1 MSIDPANLDSHSLPS
16 RLRALFFKPRET
28 WADIAR
34 EPVEVDELYTRIAIP
49 LAAFSALC
57 STVGLVFFRWGV
69 GGFYVHLNPVQALIS
84 GGFQFASLLL
94 SIYVMAR
101 VTDALLPRFGLEAN
115 RVQAHKLSVYASTA
129 ALLSGVFALHPA
141 LGLFGLVGL
150 YSLFLLFVGLTPTTG
165 VGDDKRWPLFGAII
179 GITLAIMLAVSLPLN
194 ALRGFVIGTTASVM
208 TPFGQQ
214 RPVAEAQTEL
224 AVPGGE
230 IDVRMLEQQARR
242 YGPAAPSVA
251 PSRLEQFL
259 PQTLP
264 SGFTRTALS
273 STDAGGVNHARAEY
287 QNGDARMNVMIAR
300 IEGAEAAAFMANAAN
315 MQANRRDADGFSR
328 TQTLNGRIY
337 SEQVSESQRSAS
349 YAVMGNGVMLVA
361 EGTGLTADEVR
372 AAVETIGVQRLEQ
385 HFGN

>member
-1 MSIDPANLDSHSLPS
+1 MSIDPANLDSHSLLS

-57 STVGLVFFRWGV
+57 LTIGLVFFRWGV

-84 GGFQFASLLL
+84 GGFQFVSLLL
-94 SIYVMAR
+94 SIFVMAR

-129 ALLSGVFALHPA
+129 ALVSGVFALHPL
-141 LGLFGLVGL
+141 LGLFGLLGF
-150 YSLFLLFVGLTPTTG
+150 YSLFLLFVGLTPLTG
-165 VGDDKRWPLFGAII
+165 VGDDKRWPLFGAIVA
-179 GITLAIMLAVSLPLN
+179 ITLAIMLAVSLPMN
-194 ALRGFVIGTTASVM
+194 ALRSFVIGTTASVI

-214 RPVAEAQTEL
+214 RPAADAQTEL

-242 YGPAAPSVA
+242 YGPAAASVA

-259 PQTLP
+259 PQSLP
-264 SGFTRTALS
+264 SGFTRIALS

-349 YAVMGNGVMLVA
+349 YAVIGDGVMLVA
-361 EGTGLTADEVR
+361 EGTGLTADDVR